1 MALTAFNDFVLPLI
15 SHFFRMQ
22 VCTKYMPA
30 SKVLI
35 GVDLDKIAPI
45 PGAISLENDITT
57 VSCYNEI
64 NNHLSGALV
73 DVYANYFRGFF

>member
-1 MALTAFNDFVLPLI
+1 
-15 SHFFRMQ
+15 MQ

-35 GVDLDKIAPI
+35 GVDLDKIAAI

-73 DVYANYFRGFF
+73 DVYASLPCFFVRFS